1 MEAAGRCYGPALAI
15 PLLTRARRALRGVA
29 LRGLVALFA
38 GLPLRTA
45 LALASGLSWC
55 GWRLAVQTRRRML
68 AHLAI
73 AFPALSAAEREAL
86 GQASLRH
93 LAWLVAEMLSVR
105 SYDSALERYVSF
117 APGAEARLRQVM
129 AEGRGLVMVS
139 GHIGH
144 WELLARRLVRAGI
157 PCATVARSGTNPIV
171 HAVLDRFRAEGRFEV
186 LLRED
191 PGTARAI
198 IRSLREGKLLG
209 LLIDQD
215 TVVQGLFVPF
225 FGRPA
230 WTPRAA
236 GDLALRF
243 RAPVAVIWSRRRG
256 PGAGDGHE
264 LSIELVPYD
273 AAAADRGAESER
285 ITAACTARLEAAIR
299 ARPEEWVW
307 MHERWKTRPAAA

>member
-1 MEAAGRCYGPALAI
+1 MSI
-15 PLLTRARRALRGVA
+15 PHLTRVRRALRGVA
-29 LRGLVALFA
+29 LRGLIAVFA
-38 GLPLRTA
+38 VLPLRIA
-45 LALASGLSWC
+45 LALASGLGWA
-55 GWRLAVQTRRRML
+55 GWRLAGSTRRRVL
-68 AHLAI
+68 EHLAI
-73 AFPALSAAEREAL
+73 AFPDLSPAGRETL
-86 GQASLRH
+86 GRASLRH
-93 LAWLVAEMLSVR
+93 LAWLIAEMLSVR
-105 SYDSALERYVSF
+105 SYDAALESYVTF
-117 APGAEARLRQVM
+117 APGAEASLRQVM

-157 PCATVARSGTNPIV
+157 PCATVARSGTNPIL
-171 HAVLDRFRAEGRFEV
+171 HALLDRFRAEGKFEV
-186 LLRED
+186 LLRDD

-198 IRSLREGKLLG
+198 IRCLRSGKLLG

-215 TVVQGLFVPF
+215 TAVQGLFVPF

-264 LSIELVPYD
+264 LSVALVPYD
-273 AAAADRGAESER
+273 ADAADRGAESER

-307 MHERWKTRPAAA
+307 MHERWKTRPAPA